1 MAFSHVALRAGRDC
15 VRINCSLLGVVG
27 IVGKGFGRDELSSTC
42 CIAIHEEFLSVFFVA
57 WWLVERAS
65 RRWVGALVG
74 GSGGVVC
81 GGGRPA
87 AALHG
92 DDVSG
97 LLPCCCV
104 QDACLAPRC
113 FVSGAMSAGKGIV
126 RGVGLCARTALL
138 GLRVPGVVTGGV
150 IVSCSALP
158 GL

>member
-1 MAFSHVALRAGRDC
+1 MRRRANGFLPRGC
-15 VRINCSLLGVVG
+15 VWINCGRLDVVG
-27 IVGKGFGRDELSSTC
+27 FVGQGFGRDELPSTC
-42 CIAIHEEFLSVFFVA
+42 CIATQKKFLSVFCVA
-57 WWLVERAS
+57 WRLVEHAS
-65 RRWVGALVG
+65 VRCVGALVG

-97 LLPCCCV
+97 LLPCR
-104 QDACLAPRC
+104 CLAPRC

-126 RGVGLCARTALL
+126 RGGGLWGGTAPL
-138 GLRVPGVVTGGV
+138 GLRGPDIVTGGV
-150 IVSCSALP
+150 IVSRSALP

>member
-1 MAFSHVALRAGRDC
+1 MSSVAWAWEDELEGWTVVRGGVGCGGGQMAFPHIALRVGRDC
-15 VRINCSLLGVVG
+15 VRINCALLGVVG
-27 IVGKGFGRDELSSTC
+27 VVGKGFGRDELSSTC
-42 CIAIHEEFLSVFFVA
+42 CIATQEKFLSVFFVA
-57 WWLVERAS
+57 WRLVERAS

-97 LLPCCCV
+97 LLPCR
-104 QDACLAPRC
+104 CLAPRC
-113 FVSGAMSAGKGIV
+113 FVS
-126 RGVGLCARTALL
+126 
-138 GLRVPGVVTGGV
+138 VVTGGV
-150 IVSCSALP
+150 IVSRSALP

>member
-1 MAFSHVALRAGRDC
+1 MAFSHVALRAGRGC

-27 IVGKGFGRDELSSTC
+27 VVGKGFGRDELSSTC
-42 CIAIHEEFLSVFFVA
+42 CVATHEEFLSVFFVA
-57 WWLVERAS
+57 WRLVERAS

-97 LLPCCCV
+97 LLPCR
-104 QDACLAPRC
+104 CLAPRC

-126 RGVGLCARTALL
+126 RGGGLWGGTAPL
-138 GLRVPGVVTGGV
+138 GLRGPGVVTGGV
-150 IVSCSALP
+150 IVSRSALP